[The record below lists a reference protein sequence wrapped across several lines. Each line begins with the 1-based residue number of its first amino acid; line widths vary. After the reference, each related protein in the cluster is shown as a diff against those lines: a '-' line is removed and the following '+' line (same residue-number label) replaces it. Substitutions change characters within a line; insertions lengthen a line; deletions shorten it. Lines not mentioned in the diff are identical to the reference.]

1 MYSFRS
7 VFFHLGSRHSPGL
20 KMARTSA
27 EGQFSGMVVYF
38 IEAGIQ
44 PRRLQVWKQK
54 LEQLGAE
61 FVNHFSRRVTH
72 IFAMNSKTLSDRI
85 GHERLK
91 KLKCDVLSYQWLE
104 DCLKEGS
111 KLPKDHYHIEV
122 SFEDVSTSTP
132 ESVTKLS
139 EENDSNSADHTSRRT
154 KRSKAFSSHSG
165 VASPDRHQIGSQSHL
180 PIGKDVILK
189 GKISANDAI
198 AEGYTRNE
206 NGSQQVNSS
215 DGTDSDSPVGDQ
227 STSKALVSD
236 TQNAAGVLNKE
247 LLPSYNPPDLNQNIT
262 KPFEKLRSIYKDAL
276 GDDRRSFSYNKAL
289 SVLEKIPFKIVS
301 VDQVKGLPA
310 IGKSMQEHIQEIL
323 QTGQLSKLDQFEKD
337 EKIRTISLFGEV
349 WGIGP
354 ATALKL
360 YEKGHQTLED
370 LKKDDSLTPAQRIGL
385 EFFDDIKRKIPRNE
399 VQEMES
405 LLQRVAQDIL
415 PGVQVVCGGS
425 YRRGKAFCGDM
436 DFVITHPDGRSHKG
450 FLPKFVKS
458 LKDIDFMKED
468 LRFSI
473 HSIEGT
479 NSGVDTYF
487 GLCKYPGREQ
497 RHRIDFKVY
506 PLVIYAFGLIA
517 WTGNDVLNRRLRLLA
532 EAKGYKLDDTGLF
545 SVTRNSTGRKV
556 AMASSSIQC
565 KTERE
570 VFDFLGFPWLE
581 PHERNL

>member
-1 MYSFRS
+1 
-7 VFFHLGSRHSPGL
+7 
-20 KMARTSA
+20 MACTSA
-27 EGQFSGMVVYF
+27 AGRFAGMVVYF
-38 IEAGIQ
+38 IETGIQ
-44 PRRLQVWKQK
+44 PRRLQVWKK
-54 LEQLGAE
+54 KVEQLGAE
-61 FVNHFSRRVTH
+61 FVNHVSRRVTH
-72 IFAMNSKTLSDRI
+72 IFAINSKALSERI
-85 GHERLK
+85 GHEQLK

-111 KLPKDHYHIEV
+111 KLPEDHYRIE
-122 SFEDVSTSTP
+122 VSTSTP
-132 ESVTKLS
+132 MSVSKLS
-139 EENDSNSADHTSRRT
+139 EENDSNSSDRSSRT
-154 KRSKAFSSHSG
+154 KRSKVLSSHS
-165 VASPDRHQIGSQSHL
+165 VVTSPYRHHNVNKDHL
-180 PIGKDVILK
+180 PIGEDVTSR
-189 GKISANDAI
+189 GKTSANDLI
-198 AEGYTRNE
+198 TEEYTRSE
-206 NGSQQVNSS
+206 NGSQKVNSS
-215 DGTDSDSPVGDQ
+215 DGTDSDGPAGDQ
-227 STSKALVSD
+227 STSKALVSG

-247 LLPSYNPPDLNQNIT
+247 LLPSYNPPDLNRNIT
-262 KPFEKLRSIYKDAL
+262 EPFEKLRSIYKDAL

-310 IGKSMQEHIQEIL
+310 IGKSMQDHIQEIL
-323 QTGQLSKLDQFEKD
+323 QTGRLSKLDHFEKD
-337 EKIRTISLFGEV
+337 EKIHTLSLFGEV

-360 YEKGHQTLED
+360 YEKGHRTLED
-370 LKKDDSLTPAQRIGL
+370 LKKDDSLTPVQRIGL

-399 VQEMES
+399 VQDMES
-405 LLQRVAQDIL
+405 MLQRVAQDIL

-436 DFVITHPDGRSHKG
+436 DFVITHSDGTSHKG
-450 FLPKFVKS
+450 FLPKFVKY
-458 LKDIDFMKED
+458 LKDIDFLKED
-468 LRFSI
+468 LLFSI
-473 HSIEGT
+473 HSTEGT
-479 NSGVDTYF
+479 SYGVDTYF

-506 PLVIYAFGLIA
+506 SSEIYAFGLIA

-545 SVTRNSTGRKV
+545 PVARNSTGKKV
-556 AMASSSIQC
+556 AMASSSLQF

>member
-1 MYSFRS
+1 
-7 VFFHLGSRHSPGL
+7 
-20 KMARTSA
+20 MARTSA
-27 EGQFSGMVVYF
+27 EGRFSGMVVYF
-38 IEAGIQ
+38 VETGIQ

-61 FVNHFSRRVTH
+61 FVNHLSRRVTH
-72 IFAMNSKTLSDRI
+72 IFSINSKALSERV

-91 KLKCDVLSYQWLE
+91 KLKRDVLSYQWLE
-104 DCLKEGS
+104 DSLKEGS
-111 KLPKDHYHIEV
+111 KLPEDHYRIEV
-122 SFEDVSTSTP
+122 SFEDVSTSKP

-139 EENDSNSADHTSRRT
+139 EENDSNSSDHSSRT
-154 KRSKAFSSHSG
+154 KRSKVLSSHPG
-165 VASPDRHQIGSQSHL
+165 VTSPDRHRNRSQSHL
-180 PIGKDVILK
+180 PIGEDVTSR
-189 GKISANDAI
+189 GKTSANDLI
-198 AEGYTRNE
+198 VEEYTRND
-206 NGSQQVNSS
+206 QKVNSS
-215 DGTDSDSPVGDQ
+215 DGADSDGLAGDQ
-227 STSKALVSD
+227 STSKDLVSD

-247 LLPSYNPPDLNQNIT
+247 LLPSYNPPDLNRNIT
-262 KPFEKLRSIYKDAL
+262 KPFEKLRNIYKDAL

-289 SVLEKIPFKIVS
+289 SVLEKVPFKIDS

-310 IGKSMQEHIQEIL
+310 IGKSMQDHIQEIL
-323 QTGQLSKLDQFEKD
+323 QTGCLSKLDHFEKD
-337 EKIRTISLFGEV
+337 EKIHTISLFGEV

-360 YEKGHQTLED
+360 YEKGHRTLED
-370 LKKDDSLTPAQRIGL
+370 LKKDDSLTPVQRIGL

-399 VQEMES
+399 VQDME
-405 LLQRVAQDIL
+405 LMLQRVAQDIV
-415 PGVQVVCGGS
+415 PGVVVVCGGS

-436 DFVITHPDGRSHKG
+436 DFVITHPDGTSHKG
-450 FLPKFVKS
+450 FLSKFVKY
-458 LKDIDFMKED
+458 LKDIGFLKED
-468 LRFSI
+468 LLFSI
-473 HSIEGT
+473 HSTEGT
-479 NSGVDTYF
+479 SSGVDTYF

-506 PLVIYAFGLIA
+506 TSEIYAFGLIA

-545 SVTRNSTGRKV
+545 PVTRNSTGKKV
-556 AMASSSIQC
+556 AMASSSFQC